1 LGRKVHD
8 EILSSIPEIIGSYKH
23 IKIKIK
29 SSTKLIMNIEK
40 TILYIKQTEGEEN
53 TLFLEMNMPELVRT
67 SLNVLSP
74 ERLSAT
80 ADLLSSDL
88 A

>member
-1 LGRKVHD
+1 
-8 EILSSIPEIIGSYKH
+8 
-23 IKIKIK
+23 
-29 SSTKLIMNIEK
+29 MNIEK